1 MDEQKSENNL
11 EGSSFLGFDSRFLGK
26 CHQKTVK
33 SRILNYVYFCR
44 FQTLSMPTKQSHSKC
59 LRLSFWKPGGHS
71 KLQICHIS
79 KSYKCYFFLHM
90 DMFQDEV
97 SVFGS
102 KIATLRGKTD
112 TSV

>member
-1 MDEQKSENNL
+1 MAELSYFISNFDAQGFNL
-11 EGSSFLGFDSRFLGK
+11 
-26 CHQKTVK
+26 
-33 SRILNYVYFCR
+33 
-44 FQTLSMPTKQSHSKC
+44 
-59 LRLSFWKPGGHS
+59 
-71 KLQICHIS
+71 S

>member
-1 MDEQKSENNL
+1 MYCFSLSGGLLCVFYIILFPMAEFPR
-11 EGSSFLGFDSRFLGK
+11 GV
-26 CHQKTVK
+26 VK
-33 SRILNYVYFCR
+33 SSLIAQGFNL
-44 FQTLSMPTKQSHSKC
+44 
-59 LRLSFWKPGGHS
+59 
-71 KLQICHIS
+71 S

-112 TSV
+112 TSVGDIPICPFFNV